1 MSTKKE
7 ILKILEENRGEIF
20 SGQTIADNLNISRNS
35 VWKAIKSLQSEG
47 FEIFSKGK
55 MGYFLLPTSN
65 KLTKEGITANLSD
78 NLKTLPLFVFDTID
92 STNEE
97 AKRLLSSEFSAPFL
111 VVSNEQTRGKGRLGR
126 NFFSPADSG
135 IYMSIAFN
143 PQIPIA
149 KSSLTTTSA
158 AVAVCRAIESIFP
171 CEAKIKWV
179 NDVFCL
185 GKKVGGILTEGISNI
200 ETGELETIVVGI
212 GINCFSP
219 RGGFP
224 TEISD
229 IASSISK
236 KEQVNFNR
244 NLLAAKI
251 TNNFFDIWNDINSS
265 KFMNEYKNRSLVLGN
280 EITVV
285 KNPTDQDMQI
295 VKSAYAIDIND
306 DGSLVVEYEDKS
318 RETLIAGEV
327 SLKL

>member
-1 MSTKKE
+1 M
-7 ILKILEENRGEIF
+7 
-20 SGQTIADNLNISRNS
+20 
-35 VWKAIKSLQSEG
+35 
-47 FEIFSKGK
+47 
-55 MGYFLLPTSN
+55 
-65 KLTKEGITANLSD
+65 
-78 NLKTLPLFVFDTID
+78 
-92 STNEE
+92 
-97 AKRLLSSEFSAPFL
+97 
-111 VVSNEQTRGKGRLGR
+111 
-126 NFFSPADSG
+126 
-135 IYMSIAFN
+135 
-143 PQIPIA
+143 
-149 KSSLTTTSA
+149 
-158 AVAVCRAIESIFP
+158 
-171 CEAKIKWV
+171 
-179 NDVFCL
+179 
-185 GKKVGGILTEGISNI
+185 
-200 ETGELETIVVGI
+200 VGI